1 MPYRTKTYIAADWEN
16 DKNAVDILNYWNK
29 NIYRRLSFGDA
40 HELSKCLSDSTNN
53 CNIKKNCSQNL
64 DYSKHFVLIVGNKT
78 KTLRAGYCMYC
89 KSYNYCSNIYKTNKS
104 FVEFECDYAIRNNLP
119 IIVLYNST
127 YVDKTKC
134 IDSVIYRAKC
144 HTPMLMRKWDGTI
157 DWDYQGIK
165 AAFDKLG

>member
-1 MPYRTKTYIAADWEN
+1 MTYRTKTYIAADWDN
-16 DKNAVDILNYWNK
+16 DLNAVEALRYWNEHK
-29 NIYRRLSFGDA
+29 YWGLSFKDA
-40 HELSKCLSDSTNN
+40 HELSQIQSDSTNN
-53 CNIKKNCSQNL
+53 CNIKKNCSYNL
-64 DYSKHFVLIVGNKT
+64 DYSKHFVLIIGEKT
-78 KTLRAGYCMYC
+78 KSLRAGYWGYC
-89 KSYNYCSNIYKTNKS
+89 KNYNYCSYVYKNNKS